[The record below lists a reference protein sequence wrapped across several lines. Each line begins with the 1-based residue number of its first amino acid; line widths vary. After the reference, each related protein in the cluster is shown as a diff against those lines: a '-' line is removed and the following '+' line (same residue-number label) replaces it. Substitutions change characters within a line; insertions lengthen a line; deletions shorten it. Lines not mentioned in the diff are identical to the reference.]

1 MWTAT
6 TMPSSPW
13 KIWISTANS
22 QAPSPSLG
30 SSYYR
35 VFDHSDTKIT
45 NVHHAGLIHTTHRRS
60 TCMSLYWNL
69 PKAKGSLSLYSPW
82 SVFATITAN
91 TRHGM
96 TWDKVYI
103 GPRILIVSSEQV
115 MERLWRAVNKITV
128 ASFLCFSQFCL
139 LHLHSLLPP
148 PQSSHT
154 FVCSKGSRSPLSNI
168 AGVIQLV
175 AFPITTECSLP
186 VACATF
192 QWDSF
197 RS

>member
-13 KIWISTANS
+13 KIQISTANS

-45 NVHHAGLIHTTHRRS
+45 NVHHAGLIHTTHCRP

-82 SVFATITAN
+82 SVFATVTVN
-91 TRHGM
+91 TRCGM
-96 TWDKVYI
+96 TWDKVYV

-115 MERLWRAVNKITV
+115 MERLWRALNKITV

-139 LHLHSLLPP
+139 LHPFSASTTPILTHIRLL
-148 PQSSHT
+148 Q
-154 FVCSKGSRSPLSNI
+154 R
-168 AGVIQLV
+168 
-175 AFPITTECSLP
+175 LP
-186 VACATF
+186 
-192 QWDSF
+192 
-197 RS
+197 